1 MARWK
6 AKCWLGSK
14 NGFVNLEV
22 ESATFAGARE
32 QMENIYGAEQVINLR
47 QISSSNSSDDSSINV
62 KGYFSLIK
70 LGLFFA
76 LLGAAFAYLPIV
88 SSATFGFFGA
98 KLGLKI
104 DTEKTIFK
112 NINNNFISRTLTFII
127 SVGVLGSGAYI
138 GTDFLENKFWAD
150 EAQSTRE
157 FFNDLLK

>member
-47 QISSSNSSDDSSINV
+47 QISSSNSSDDFSINI
-62 KGYFSLIK
+62 KGYLSLIK
-70 LGLFFA
+70 LSLFFG
-76 LLGAAFAYLPIV
+76 LLGAVFAYLPIV

-104 DTEKTIFK
+104 DTKKLFLKRLI
-112 NINNNFISRTLTFII
+112 ITLFQEQ
-127 SVGVLGSGAYI
+127 LYLLLAL
-138 GTDFLENKFWAD
+138 DF
-150 EAQSTRE
+150 
-157 FFNDLLK
+157 